1 MNMLKMLYYRLKNKK
16 NRKKSFSFSPE
27 HAIVKPTEDLIEKRR
42 RFYSR
47 AKEGQAMA
55 TVFDVANWFLH
66 KESMDHKKLQKLCYY
81 SQAWSLALNG
91 KKLIDEEFEA
101 WVHGPVNRALWN
113 SLRDYGYSNINPD
126 ALNGRAR
133 PLDSSSIQLLEK
145 VWATYKDLNGFQL
158 ENLTHRELPWIQARG
173 NLAPYEPSNSIIRK
187 DTMKMYYRSLIS
199 AEGVGE

>member
-1 MNMLKMLYYRLKNKK
+1 MNALKLLYNRLKRSKTEKK
-16 NRKKSFSFSPE
+16 FFSF
-27 HAIVKPTEDLIEKRR
+27 ARNRGIVKPEDGFIEKRR
-42 RFYSR
+42 RLFSHI
-47 AKEGQAMA
+47 KEERAMA
-55 TVFDVANWFLH
+55 TVFDVANWFLN
-66 KESMDHKKLQKLCYY
+66 KESMDHKRLQKLCYY